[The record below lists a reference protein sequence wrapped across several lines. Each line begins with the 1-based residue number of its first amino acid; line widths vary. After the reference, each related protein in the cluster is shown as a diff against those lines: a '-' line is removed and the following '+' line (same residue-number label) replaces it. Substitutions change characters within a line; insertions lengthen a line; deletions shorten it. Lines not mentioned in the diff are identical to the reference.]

1 MLALLRQ
8 AWTQL
13 VAQPETRYRFPGN
26 TDLSEVQRAGL
37 GPRHRARCMRCVL
50 YFCCRPYDFDVLPF
64 EMFDNI
70 FVGSSAVFPNRP
82 GPVEHKTKG
91 GYDTNEMKKR
101 KQPKSRIKRRLSINK

>member
-26 TDLSEVQRAGL
+26 TDLSEVQRRPR
-37 GPRHRARCMRCVL
+37 PRHRARYPRCVL
-50 YFCCRPYDFDVLPF
+50 DFDVLPF
-64 EMFDNI
+64 EMFDNV

-91 GYDTNEMKKR
+91 GYDTNKNGKE
-101 KQPKSRIKRRLSINK
+101 SLSLG